1 MATIG
6 DIASF
11 VQRYN
16 KTERRIKEI
25 EDAIASAQTDI
36 DNVNCVVEVRL
47 KGETIYRAQIDLQTA
62 ATYVQVELSSLQS
75 KKDAMDTIL
84 SNIAVNGT

>member
-25 EDAIASAQTDI
+25 EDVYG
-36 DNVNCVVEVRL
+36 NVEVYNLEERKKQL
-47 KGETIYRAQIDLQTA
+47 KIEKIRKNYKAI
-62 ATYVQVELSSLQS
+62 
-75 KKDAMDTIL
+75 
-84 SNIAVNGT
+84 

>member
-36 DNVNCVVEVRL
+36 DNVSCVVEVRL
-47 KGETIYRAQIDLQTA
+47 KGETIYRAHISLPEA
-62 ATYVQVELSSLQS
+62 ASYVQIELSDLES
-75 KKDAMDTIL
+75 KKEAMDTIL
-84 SNIAVNGT
+84 SNLVVNGT